1 MSVELEA
8 DVPELAQEL
17 GPAGGGVTA
26 DLRSP
31 KATRVYNALLS
42 AILDH
47 RLPPGARLPEDEL
60 GSLYGVSRTV
70 VRAALQALAHERVVA
85 IEPNRG
91 AQVAEP
97 TAEEARHV
105 FEARSVIEPRLAA
118 RAADLASPDDIAHL
132 RRHIAEENAALAV
145 GDTGRAIALSG
156 SFHLAIASISAQ
168 PILAGFVREL
178 ISRSSLIIALYWRRP
193 DTICERHAHAALG
206 EAIASG
212 EGQRASDL
220 MMSHLV
226 DLLSGLDLRPRP
238 SKEVRLHDLL
248 SGGALQEP
256 MEQGR

>member
-1 MSVELEA
+1 VNGPKPSEA
-8 DVPELAQEL
+8 LGLAGERD
-17 GPAGGGVTA
+17 AV

-31 KATRVYNALLS
+31 KATRVYNALLA

-91 AQVAEP
+91 AHVSEP
-97 TAEEARHV
+97 TADEARHV

-118 RAADLASPDDIAHL
+118 RASELAAPHDIAHL
-132 RRHIAEENAALAV
+132 RRHIEEENAALAA

-206 EAIASG
+206 DAIAAG

-226 DLLSGLDLRPRP
+226 DLLSGLDLRPHRR
-238 SKEVRLHDLL
+238 KDGRLQELL
-248 SGGALQEP
+248 SGGE
-256 MEQGR
+256 ER

>member
-1 MSVELEA
+1 VSVKLEV
-8 DVPELAQEL
+8 DGPEHAQRVGLA
-17 GPAGGGVTA
+17 GVSVTA

-105 FEARSVIEPRLAA
+105 FDARSVIEPRLAA
-118 RAADLASPDDIAHL
+118 RAAELAGRKEVAL
-132 RRHIAEENAALAV
+132 LKRHIEEENAALAA

-168 PILAGFVREL
+168 PILTGFVREL

-206 EAIASG
+206 DAIAKR
-212 EGQRASDL
+212 EGQRASEL

-248 SGGALQEP
+248 SGGAP
-256 MEQGR
+256 

>member
-1 MSVELEA
+1 MPVELGVDGLERQQDEA
-8 DVPELAQEL
+8 SV
-17 GPAGGGVTA
+17 AGGA

-105 FEARSVIEPRLAA
+105 FDARSVIEPRLAA
-118 RAADLASPDDIAHL
+118 RAAELASADDIAL
-132 RRHIAEENAALAV
+132 LKSHIVEENAALAA

-156 SFHLAIASISAQ
+156 SFHLAIAAISAQ
-168 PILAGFVREL
+168 PILAGFVCEL
-178 ISRSSLIIALYWRRP
+178 ISRSSLIIALYWIRP
-193 DTICERHAHAALG
+193 DTVCERHAHAALG
-206 EAIASG
+206 DAISAG

-226 DLLSGLDLRPRP
+226 DLLSGLDLRPRRT
-238 SKEVRLHDLL
+238 KDAHLHDLL
-248 SGGALQEP
+248 TGGTLELR
-256 MEQGR
+256 GK